1 VITCL
6 ALSASLDVTY
16 LVDELDVGGI
26 HRPTTT
32 LKLPGGKALNVARA
46 LVSLGEPVRAI
57 AVLGG
62 RTGQLIEDLLKGE
75 GIETHIVRTSA
86 ETRSC
91 VTIASTGDGR
101 LTEVYE
107 HASPIDES
115 ALRGVEQQLA
125 TLSAN
130 ESPWL
135 VVSGSV
141 PAGTDLAAL
150 GRMLRERRDAGIRIA
165 LDTSGSALDVLIDFV
180 RPHVVKINR
189 FEASELAGAGPD
201 ADLEDLA
208 RGIRD
213 RTGGLV
219 IITDGA
225 RGSLALGDDGPV
237 RTNSVPRVGNYAVG
251 SGDCFL
257 AGFVCSAAQG
267 DPLERALAMAA
278 ACASANAS
286 VPGAA
291 IFDDDDLP

>member
-16 LVDELDVGGI
+16 LVENLDVGGI
-26 HRPTTT
+26 HRPTMT

-62 RTGQLIEDLLKGE
+62 RTGQLIEDLLTSE
-75 GIETHIVRTSA
+75 GIQTHIVRTSA

-91 VTIASTGDGR
+91 VTVASTNDGL

-115 ALRGVEQQLA
+115 ALRGVGQHLA
-125 TLSAN
+125 ALSAT

-141 PAGTDLAAL
+141 PAGTDLAVL
-150 GRMLRERRDAGIRIA
+150 GQMLRECRDVGIRIA
-165 LDTSGSALDVLIDFV
+165 LDTSGPALPALIDSV
-180 RPHVVKINR
+180 KPHVVKVNR
-189 FEASELAGAGPD
+189 LEASELAGAGPD
-201 ADLEDLA
+201 VDLEILA
-208 RGIRD
+208 GTIRE

-219 IITDGA
+219 IVTDGA
-225 RGSLALGDDGPV
+225 NGSLALGKDGPV
-237 RTNSVPRVGNYAVG
+237 RANSVARVGNYAVG

-291 IFDDDDLP
+291 IFDDELV